1 MKRVYAFVTGAVVVA
16 VMTLGALSLKA
27 GDKVAVCHVEGMQ
40 SGRAHVIE
48 ISINAVLKHLGH
60 GDSLEGAAGLN
71 PGDDCDATPEPAD
84 TTS

>member
-1 MKRVYAFVTGAVVVA
+1 MKRIYALATGTAVIA
-16 VMTLGALSLKA
+16 AMTLGALSLRA
-27 GDKVAVCHVEGMQ
+27 GDKVKVCHVEGLQ

-60 GDSLEGAAGLN
+60 GDSLEGAVGVEV
-71 PGDDCDATPEPAD
+71 GDDCVIAGPSD